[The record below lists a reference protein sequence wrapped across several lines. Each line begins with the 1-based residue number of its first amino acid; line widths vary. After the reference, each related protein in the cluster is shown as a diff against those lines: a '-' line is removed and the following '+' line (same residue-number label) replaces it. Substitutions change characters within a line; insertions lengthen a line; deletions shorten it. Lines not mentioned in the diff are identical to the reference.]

1 MNLTEFSLLWPYTI
15 GMVNSNFLKTLG
27 DNLGKLSYKYQGLV
41 LRVAIPSPLRTYFDY
56 LPPRDISSKTAS
68 LMPGSRVIVPFG
80 KRNILGFVLA
90 HADGS
95 NIGSMKL
102 KTITH
107 ALDEEPTVAPTLLK
121 TLIWA
126 SEYYQHPIGEVL
138 SAAIPSQLRSLHPKT
153 TKSCVWVF
161 QSNSKAY
168 SDLKR
173 KPRQLALLNLIRN
186 RTTAMSTNDVKAQG
200 FDSALLLKLESS
212 GLLIR
217 KTVTASPDPSTASVA
232 KKGTIT
238 NSNVILNSEQKAALR
253 SISSSQNLFSTF
265 LLDGV
270 TGSGKTEVYIEAI
283 SRQIKLGF
291 QCLVLVPEIG
301 LTPQTFGRFNRRFKC
316 PVIMYHSGLSAKNK
330 MIAWSQACNKNPF
343 IVVGTRSSVFL
354 PIPNLS
360 LIVIDEEHDSSYKQQ
375 DGFRYSARDF
385 AVVRAYNESFPV
397 ILGSATPSLES
408 LQNTI
413 IGKSTRL
420 ELSQPATEAKPNTT
434 RIIDISKIGLEEG
447 FSKPLLDKMTEHLL
461 RQNQILVFIN
471 RRGFAP
477 VLFCNTC
484 GWASECDSCSSRM
497 TVHSKPAKLRCHHC
511 GQSRSIPSKCPNCG
525 ASKLETFGLGT
536 QKIEDFLTHRFPT
549 IPKIRIDRDSTRG
562 NFNLNQKLNEISSG
576 KPCLLIGTQMLSKG
590 HHFPNISLVIVLD
603 ADAGLFSSDFR
614 GQEQMAQTLIQVS
627 GRAGR
632 GLNAGEVIIQSRHP
646 NHETLNLIASRSFK
660 KLAQLQLMERKNA
673 NLPPF
678 AHLCL
683 LRGESKYLKDAD
695 EFLKKILVLSNTLK
709 SKTKR
714 DIIRLGPIP
723 APREKRAGRFRVH
736 LILKSQTRSL
746 LQNHLN
752 ELLALIFEKGVPRK
766 VRFHVDVD
774 PIEML

>member
-1 MNLTEFSLLWPYTI
+1 MLKA
-15 GMVNSNFLKTLG
+15 NFLKKHG
-27 DNLGKLSYKYQGLV
+27 DSPDNLSEKYQGLI
-41 LRVAIPSPLRTYFDY
+41 LRVAIPSPMRTYFDY
-56 LPPRDISSKTAS
+56 LPPKETSSKTGS
-68 LMPGSRVIVPFG
+68 LMPGSRVLVPFG

-90 HADGS
+90 HANGS
-95 NIGSMKL
+95 NVGSIKL
-102 KTITH
+102 KAIIR
-107 ALDEEPTVAPTLLK
+107 ALDEEPTVSPALLK

-138 SAAIPSQLRSLHPKT
+138 STAIPSKLRSPSPKIS
-153 TKSCVWVF
+153 KSYAWVS
-161 QSNSKAY
+161 QSNDKAY
-168 SDLKR
+168 SELKR
-173 KPRQLALLNLIRN
+173 KPRQMALLNFIRN
-186 RTTAMSTNDVKAQG
+186 NTTAMSTNDIRAQG
-200 FDSALLLKLESS
+200 FDSSLLLKLESS

-217 KTVTASPDPSTASVA
+217 KAMAAPPGPSTSLVP
-232 KKGTIT
+232 KTSTII
-238 NSNVILNSEQKAALR
+238 NSNVILNSEQKAALE
-253 SISSSQNLFSTF
+253 SISSSQNRFSTF

-283 SRQIKLGF
+283 SQQIKLES

-301 LTPQTFGRFNRRFKC
+301 LTPQTFGRFKKRFDC
-316 PVIMYHSGLSAKNK
+316 PIIMYHSGLSAKNK
-330 MIAWSQACNKNPF
+330 MIAWSQACDKNPF

-354 PIPNLS
+354 PMPNLS

-375 DGFRYSARDF
+375 EGFRYSARDF
-385 AVVRAYNESFPV
+385 AVMRAHNEGFPV

-408 LQNTI
+408 LHNTI

-434 RIIDISKIGLEEG
+434 RIIDINSIGLEVG
-447 FSKPLLDKMTEHLL
+447 FSKPLLEKMSEHLL
-461 RQNQILVFIN
+461 QENQILIFIN

-477 VLFCNTC
+477 VLFCDTC
-484 GWASECDSCSSRM
+484 GWASECDSCISRM
-497 TVHSKPAKLRCHHC
+497 TVHSNPAKLRCHHC
-511 GQSRSIPSKCPNCG
+511 ARSRSIPSKCPNCG
-525 ASKLETFGLGT
+525 SSKLETYGLGT
-536 QKIEDFLTHRFPT
+536 QKIENFLTHRFPT

-562 NFNLNQKLNEISSG
+562 NSNLNKKLNEISSG
-576 KPCLLIGTQMLSKG
+576 KSCLLIGTQMLAKG

-660 KLAQLQLMERKNA
+660 KLAQLQLIERKNGD
-673 NLPPF
+673 LPPF

-683 LRGESKYLKDAD
+683 LRGESKNLKDAD
-695 EFLKKILVLSNTLK
+695 EFLKKILVLSKTLK
-709 SKTKR
+709 LETKK

-746 LQNHLN
+746 LQNHLK
-752 ELLALIFEKGVPRK
+752 ELLILIFEKGVPRK

>member
-1 MNLTEFSLLWPYTI
+1 MTQA
-15 GMVNSNFLKTLG
+15 NFLKPRG
-27 DNLGKLSYKYQGLV
+27 GNPDNLSEQYQGLV
-41 LRVAIPSPLRTYFDY
+41 LRVAIASPLRTYFDY
-56 LPPRDISSKTAS
+56 LPPKSTSSKTAS

-80 KRNILGFVLA
+80 KRNVLGFVVA
-90 HADGS
+90 QANGS
-95 NIGSMKL
+95 NIAPIKL
-102 KTITH
+102 KAIIR
-107 ALDEEPTVAPTLLK
+107 ALDEEPIVSAALLK

-138 SAAIPSQLRSLHPKT
+138 STAIPSKLRSPPPKIT
-153 TKSCVWVF
+153 QSYGWVS
-161 QSNSKAY
+161 QSNDKAY

-186 RTTAMSTNDVKAQG
+186 KTTAMSTNDIKAQG
-200 FDSALLLKLESS
+200 FDSALLLKLEST

-217 KTVTASPDPSTASVA
+217 KAMAAPPDPSTSSVS
-232 KKGTIT
+232 KTSTIA
-238 NSNVILNSEQKAALR
+238 NSGVVLNSEQKAALK

-301 LTPQTFGRFNRRFKC
+301 LTPQTFNRFKRRFNC
-316 PVIMYHSGLSAKNK
+316 PVIMFHSGLSAKNK
-330 MIAWSQACNKNPF
+330 MSAWSQACDKNPF

-354 PIPNLS
+354 PMPNLS

-385 AVVRAYNESFPV
+385 AVMRAHNERFPV

-408 LQNTI
+408 LHNTI

-420 ELSQPATEAKPNTT
+420 ELSQSATEAKPNTT
-434 RIIDISKIGLEEG
+434 RIIDISSIFLEEG
-447 FSKPLLDKMTEHLL
+447 FSKPLLDKMSEHLL
-461 RQNQILVFIN
+461 RQNQILIFIN

-477 VLFCNTC
+477 VLLCNTC
-484 GWASECDSCSSRM
+484 GWASECDSCVSRM

-511 GQSRSIPSKCPNCG
+511 GQSKSIPSKCPNCG

-536 QKIEDFLTHRFPT
+536 QKIENFLTHRFPT

-562 NFNLNQKLNEISSG
+562 NSNLNKKLNEISSG
-576 KPCLLIGTQMLSKG
+576 EPCLLIGTQMLSKG

-632 GLNAGEVIIQSRHP
+632 GSKAGEVIIQSRHP

-660 KLAQLQLMERKNA
+660 KLAQLQLIERKNA
-673 NLPPF
+673 DLPPF

-709 SKTKR
+709 SDTKR

-746 LQNHLN
+746 LQNHLK
-752 ELLALIFEKGVPRK
+752 ELLFFIFEKGVPRK